1 MADREIVP
9 AARAINNN
17 VPWHDFHA
25 CSIKKNDDI
34 RYKWQ
39 KLYESNRNGIP
50 FTGAENGAYIPASE
64 RVGTI
69 NKEKNALDAFA
80 RRLADN
86 MPAQPPIG
94 RREFVPTPRECRPP
108 PIPRLPAINVD
119 KFCDRNGIHSSLTVY
134 PNNIRTIIDMRN
146 NHEIIGRACPK
157 KPVWRNSQTVI
168 GLVNKLKQEGE
179 NQDGHYAVGVQRK
192 YVCKRSG

>member
-1 MADREIVP
+1 MLISTFSV
-9 AARAINNN
+9 
-17 VPWHDFHA
+17 
-25 CSIKKNDDI
+25 

-50 FTGAENGAYIPASE
+50 FTGAENGAYIPSGE

-134 PNNIRTIIDMRN
+134 PNNIRFVQVKIKNILKTKIQD
-146 NHEIIGRACPK
+146 NH
-157 KPVWRNSQTVI
+157 
-168 GLVNKLKQEGE
+168 
-179 NQDGHYAVGVQRK
+179 
-192 YVCKRSG
+192 